1 MHRHTFAFL
10 SLTVFGFASAVSAQA
25 PPIGATC
32 TVFPANNIWNTAVDQ
47 LPVAANSST
56 YVNTIGAAT
65 GVHPDFGAGTYDG
78 GPIGIPFI
86 TVPGT
91 QTKYLATFTYAD
103 ESDAGPYAIP
113 LTAPIEGGSASTGDR
128 HAISVDTD
136 NCILYELYAAYPQA
150 SSWQAGSGAIFSLA
164 SNALRPSGWTSA
176 DAAGLP
182 IFPGLVRFDE
192 IVAGEIRHALRFT
205 VPQSQ
210 KAFVWPARHYASSL
224 TGAQYPP
231 MGARFR
237 LRASFDISG
246 YSPTNQIILKALKKY
261 GMMIA
266 DNGSAWY
273 LSGAPDSRWNNDDLH
288 NLGGVHG
295 SDFEVVDVSG
305 LMVDPNSGQAL
316 QSSAVS
322 VTVTPA
328 TASVQVNMTQ
338 QFNATVNNST
348 NQVVTWSVSASG
360 GAITSG
366 GLYMA
371 PASVPSG
378 TVTVTATSTTVPAVL
393 GTATVTVT
401 NPPPPPPP
409 VSIAISPTSATV
421 RVGRTR
427 AFTATV
433 QNTTD
438 KAVIWKVN
446 GVTGGSSTVGTIS
459 SLGTY
464 LAPSKVPAGGTV
476 TVSAVSHAD
485 STKSASALVTISK
498 R

>member
-1 MHRHTFAFL
+1 LDRHTFAFL
-10 SLTVFGFASAVSAQA
+10 SLTVFGFACTAAAQA

-65 GVHPDFGAGTYDG
+65 GVHPDFGSGTYDG

-91 QTKYLATFTYAD
+91 QTKYPATFQYAD
-103 ESDAGPYAIP
+103 ESDPGPYAVP
-113 LTAPIEGGSASTGDR
+113 LTAPIEGGSASSGDR
-128 HAISVDTD
+128 HAISIDTD
-136 NCILYELYAAYPQA
+136 HCILYELYAAYPQA

-205 VPQSQ
+205 VPNTQ

-224 TGAQYPP
+224 TGTQYPP

-237 LRASFDISG
+237 LRANFDISG

-266 DNGSAWY
+266 DNGSAWF
-273 LSGAPDSRWNNDDLH
+273 LSGAPDSRWDNSDLH
-288 NLGGVHG
+288 NLGAVHG

-305 LMVDPNSGQAL
+305 LMVDPNSGQAS

-322 VTVTPA
+322 VTVTPS
-328 TASVQVNMTQ
+328 TASVQVNQTQ

-348 NQVVTWSVSASG
+348 NQTVTWSVSASG
-360 GAITSG
+360 GAINSTT
-366 GLYMA
+366 GLYTA

-378 TVTVTATSTTVPAVL
+378 TVTVTATSSTTPPVS

-401 NPPPPPPP
+401 NIPPP
-409 VSIAISPTSATV
+409 VSITISPTSATV

-438 KAVIWKVN
+438 KGVIWQVN
-446 GVTGGSSTVGTIS
+446 GITGGNSTVGTIS

-464 LAPSKVPAGGTV
+464 LAPSKVPSGGSVTV
-476 TVSAVSHAD
+476 TAASHAD
-485 STKSASALVTISK
+485 PTKFANATVIVS
-498 R
+498 RH